1 MSQNI
6 ALFLVRLP
14 YTKPDL
20 VKIHMEK
27 RLMLYYNIQYLS
39 ISISFITI
47 TFVLKGK
54 QWSIKVSFPLAY
66 NEWTNC
72 EPVKLPIRGMRFKP
86 WTGMFQIRFFGG
98 LRFLFW
104 GGQTFKG
111 LFLSLPSSLPVS
123 NGIQKKALPP
133 SSPKTNGRELVKN
146 ILPAVQRE
154 PNFVSLKCSDAF
166 FSLFLSKVSP
176 SF

>member
-39 ISISFITI
+39 ISISFISI

-66 NEWTNC
+66 NE
-72 EPVKLPIRGMRFKP
+72 
-86 WTGMFQIRFFGG
+86 
-98 LRFLFW
+98 
-104 GGQTFKG
+104 
-111 LFLSLPSSLPVS
+111 
-123 NGIQKKALPP
+123 
-133 SSPKTNGRELVKN
+133 
-146 ILPAVQRE
+146 
-154 PNFVSLKCSDAF
+154 
-166 FSLFLSKVSP
+166 
-176 SF
+176 